1 MDGRVVG
8 MATQIATESG
18 QQRGDR
24 LRRPSAV
31 VERTAQRIIATG
43 RADLPYMGIVG
54 GDVPEGVVL
63 QDVVAGGGGPPAPRR
78 RDQRGRR
85 DAATTNAGLAA
96 ALVAHAPG
104 DRVTVRVLR
113 DGDEVDVPVVLGTRP
128 PAGPSAPPRAL
139 RQGFS
144 P

>member
-1 MDGRVVG
+1 

-18 QQRGDR
+18 RNEGIGFAV
-24 LRRPSAV
+24 PSAV

-54 GDVPEGVVL
+54 GDVPEGVLL
-63 QDVVAGGGGPPAPRR
+63 QDVVASGPAAGLLRPGDVITAVDGTP
-78 RDQRGRR
+78 
-85 DAATTNAGLAA
+85 ATTNAGLAA

-128 PAGPSAPPRAL
+128 PAGPSAAP
-139 RQGFS
+139 
-144 P
+144 